1 VIVAKLDAE
10 LDLKV
15 SADAAVPSKFKAEV
29 IVYVSVDWNVCIVP
43 AVCDVKVTKVHPS
56 DPVKVELALVLK
68 VAKEKPGA
76 FRVNVLA
83 LLQVIVAFETI
94 VPVVKVSALNQV
106 MFPEKVI
113 VPDVLIVKGFV
124 IAFGAD
130 PLILPVPFI
139 SIVDAPSSVLILLTP
154 IPFVKFPPIKT
165 VRPAGLKLVAEL
177 VYA

>member
-1 VIVAKLDAE
+1 VTVAKLPAE

-15 SADAAVPSKFKAEV
+15 SAEAAVPSKFKAEV
-29 IVYVSVDWNVCIVP
+29 IVYVSVDWNVCVVP

-94 VPVVKVSALNQV
+94 VPEVKVSVLNQL

-113 VPDVLIVKGFV
+113 VPDVLIVKGTV

-130 PLILPVPFI
+130 PLIVPVPFI
-139 SIVDAPSSVLILLTP
+139 TIVAAPRTVLILITPTP
-154 IPFVKFPPIKT
+154 IVKLPPTNT
-165 VRPAGLKLVAEL
+165 VRPAGLKLVADL
-177 VYA
+177 LYA